1 MLLVVLFVRFCTE
14 KYTLCF
20 AISYSRILNLFSF
33 LFFLN
38 LSRLLLEISF
48 LLSRKRQRLV
58 YRLPAQVIR
67 RVSRTVSSIM
77 SSENSYVLHSLSP
90 LWPRY
95 GGPAVVLW
103 LLLERN
109 EFLQLQHTEL
119 RWPALTHCFPS
130 HPQERMLPAHSS
142 VPGEGRGLLWS
153 SSLFTASK
161 FISFLLWSYF
171 WRHSRFTQNWAT
183 CIHPTN
189 NLSMPTSLSPLKTTS
204 LFNMSMSLFQLCI
217 HIHLLNTTFL
227 PSIHWWTLRIFHICL
242 QRIMPTWTW
251 VCNISL
257 ASRFH
262 FFY

>member
-14 KYTLCF
+14 KHTLCS
-20 AISYSRILNLFSF
+20 AISYSRILNLFGF

-103 LLLERN
+103 LPLERN

-119 RWPALTHCFPS
+119 RWPGTHS
-130 HPQERMLPAHSS
+130 LLSISS
-142 VPGEGRGLLWS
+142 TGEDAASTQLSPRWGEGS
-153 SSLFTASK
+153 IVEFFSL
-161 FISFLLWSYF
+161 
-171 WRHSRFTQNWAT
+171 H
-183 CIHPTN
+183 CI
-189 NLSMPTSLSPLKTTS
+189 
-204 LFNMSMSLFQLCI
+204 
-217 HIHLLNTTFL
+217 
-227 PSIHWWTLRIFHICL
+227 
-242 QRIMPTWTW
+242 
-251 VCNISL
+251 
-257 ASRFH
+257 
-262 FFY
+262 

>member
-1 MLLVVLFVRFCTE
+1 MLFLRFSTE
-14 KYTLCF
+14 KHTLF
-20 AISYSRILNLFSF
+20 LALSYSRILNLLSF
-33 LFFLN
+33 LFLKLTKLAARNFFSAFQKIAEACEQTPCWSHKESQQDYITPNVLW
-38 LSRLLLEISF
+38 
-48 LLSRKRQRLV
+48 
-58 YRLPAQVIR
+58 
-67 RVSRTVSSIM
+67 
-77 SSENSYVLHSLSP
+77 NSYLLHSLSP
-90 LWPRY
+90 LWPSH
-95 GGPAVVLW
+95 GGPAVALW

-130 HPQERMLPAHSS
+130 PPQEGMLPAHSS